1 MRITEV
7 RAHTTVSHFV
17 DDGRNQKKSKLN
29 ETNSKEE
36 NDNRF
41 ESITTM
47 KSDRSN
53 NAVTER
59 KVTFKNKITRIGLGM
74 NVRDKFGG
82 HV

>member
-1 MRITEV
+1 M

-41 ESITTM
+41 ESITMM

-53 NAVTER
+53 NAVTKR
-59 KVTFKNKITRIGLGM
+59 KVTFQKNITRIGLGM